1 MESTKLIRSGIDLVE
16 SLTVYLA
23 KDAIGGE
30 FLKSYLESRESQ
42 EKAAISQK
50 EAMDKLMA
58 GTEEM
63 EKSTD
68 KIAENA
74 KHNIE
79 RLSGIA
85 SAISA
90 LRDAVNNIDAEQ
102 KRYAEQ
108 FKSLISQAKII
119 NNQIND
125 IQNISQQTNLLS
137 FNASIEAARAGVAG
151 KGFRVIANEV
161 KKLSGDT
168 NKTSEEIKHNVDKL
182 VDSIASLEKITA
194 TNSQSLQELAIETE
208 NTMAQFDSVRQIN
221 TSNNNAVGIIDDL
234 VKNNAQEINKVVRSM
249 QEMEK
254 NSLESINL
262 FADCAS
268 KNEMLFNDLYSFVYE
283 LKAVFEDLEKDS
295 R

>member
-85 SAISA
+85 SAIAA

-221 TSNNNAVGIIDDL
+221 TSNNNAVGVIDDL
-234 VKNNAQEINKVVRSM
+234 VKNNAQEINKVVHSM

-283 LKAVFEDLEKDS
+283 LKAVFEDLEKDG